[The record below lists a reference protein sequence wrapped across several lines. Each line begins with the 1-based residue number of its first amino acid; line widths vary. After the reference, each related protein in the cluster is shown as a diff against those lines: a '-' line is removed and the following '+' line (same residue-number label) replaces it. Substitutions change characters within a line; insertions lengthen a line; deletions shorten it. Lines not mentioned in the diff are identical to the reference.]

1 MSGDAVRDLTR
12 APPARPRVRR
22 EAQHHPDALVLVA
35 LDRERL
41 RGKNPASFAY
51 ALPVFRARMLLL
63 LSTYKMFV
71 IGLALAY
78 AGFSQ
83 GSFSLDNYHANFH
96 RHARPGFAER
106 FSTWDGE
113 HYLELS
119 EHGHRAGSLSAAFYP
134 LWPGLM
140 HVATRAAGGASLI
153 AALLLANLFS
163 LAAWVLFHHLVSR
176 AHGEETAD
184 CALALLI
191 AYPGSLFYQFPYSES
206 LFLLLVVLFFIGL
219 FRTNYWVVA
228 STGFL
233 LPLTRAT
240 GIFCLLPLAWHVWE
254 DAIQRSARTGRTRI
268 REAFA
273 ASMRPGTLLACIC
286 PLAGYA
292 TYFALMWAMTGNAFE
307 GFDAQRHYVNR
318 PSIANILNVSGSV
331 RAFFH
336 VGWEHGFTDSP
347 IDRAFFVAFLFC
359 LPLMWRLD
367 KRYFLYA
374 IGSGLVPALSN
385 WFFSFT
391 RLLTLCF
398 PIFIV
403 SGEKLAGAKN
413 RLYFWSVVAMLATLQ
428 TVLLVRHVNFRWA
441 G

>member
-1 MSGDAVRDLTR
+1 MLESVLQATSVRQSPQSSR
-12 APPARPRVRR
+12 W
-22 EAQHHPDALVLVA
+22 
-35 LDRERL
+35 
-41 RGKNPASFAY
+41 
-51 ALPVFRARMLLL
+51 PVFRGRMVLYLL
-63 LSTYKMFV
+63 TYKAFV
-71 IGLALAY
+71 IGLALLY
-78 AGFSQ
+78 AGFFP
-83 GSFSLDNYHANFH
+83 GSFSEDDHRANFH
-96 RHARPGFAER
+96 RHVRAGFAER

-119 EHGHRAGSLSAAFYP
+119 ENGYRAGSLTAAFYP
-134 LWPGLM
+134 LWPGLI
-140 HVATRAAGGASLI
+140 HVAANAVGGASLI

-163 LAAWVLFHHLVSR
+163 LVAWVLFHHLVSA
-176 AHGEETAD
+176 AHGEETAS

-219 FRTNYWVVA
+219 FRENYWIVA

-240 GIFCLLPLAWHVWE
+240 GIFCLLPLACHLWE
-254 DAIQRSARTGRTRI
+254 NPSRRSARTGRNRI

-273 ASMRPGTLLACIC
+273 TSMRPQVVLACVC

-292 TYFALMWAMTGNAFE
+292 TYFAIMWASTGNAFE

-331 RAFFH
+331 SAFFH
-336 VGWEHGFTDSP
+336 SGWRHGFTDSP
-347 IDRAFFVAFLFC
+347 IDRAFFVAFLAC
-359 LPLMWRLD
+359 LPLMWRSD
-367 KRYFLYA
+367 KRYFAYA

-385 WFFSFT
+385 WFFSYT

-398 PIFIV
+398 PVFIV
-403 SGEKLAGAKN
+403 SGEKLAGSKN
-413 RLYFWSVVAMLATLQ
+413 RRYFWCVIAALATLQ
-428 TVLLVRHVNFRWA
+428 TALIVRHVNFRWA